1 MAGPRVT
8 IVGAGAVGLACADHL
23 LAAGVSDVVVLE
35 QEQVASG
42 SSGLNIGVVE
52 TQYMDPLWIALRVYA
67 RRVFDRLADERG
79 LEFVRCGYLRPAG
92 DDAAMARYARSV
104 ELQRELGVPDARV
117 VDGDEIGVLFPD
129 LRRDDLVG
137 GLFGPSDGYVDPH
150 RYCGLLADSVRAAG
164 GEIRTGTAL
173 LGADRTPAGFTL
185 RTTSGDIAADVVVN
199 AAGAWAP
206 RVGALLGAPV
216 GVVPQ
221 RRQAA
226 IAHLARP
233 LAYVP
238 PFFMHYEPGT
248 GRLGAYIRY
257 ERPDQ
262 LVVGL
267 HTEDILDAPADPDAY
282 PRGNSQEF
290 LEDLAEQLVDRL
302 PALGDGIRLG
312 NGWSGLYPMGPG
324 GQPRVGP
331 RPDAPG
337 VIEAVG
343 FGGSG
348 LQASP
353 AAGLLVAEWI
363 VAGEPTTIPAATAIA
378 PPA

>member
-1 MAGPRVT
+1 MSAPRVT
-8 IVGAGAVGLACADHL
+8 VIGAGAVGLACADHL
-23 LAAGVSDVVVLE
+23 LAAGVRDVVVLE
-35 QEQVASG
+35 QEQIASG

-79 LEFVRCGYLRPAG
+79 LEFTRCGYLRPAG
-92 DDAAMARYARSV
+92 DDAALARYARSV
-104 ELQRELGVPDARV
+104 ELQRELGVADARV
-117 VDGDEIGVLFPD
+117 VDGDEIGRLFPD

-150 RYCGLLADSVRAAG
+150 RYCGLVADSVRAAG
-164 GEIRTGTAL
+164 GEIRTGTRL
-173 LGADRTPAGFTL
+173 EGAERTAAGWRL
-185 RTTSGDIAADVVVN
+185 RTGAGTVDCDVVVN

-206 RVGALLGAPV
+206 RIGELLGAPV

-262 LVVGL
+262 LIVGL
-267 HTEDILDAPADPDAY
+267 HTEDILEAPADPDAY
-282 PRGNSQEF
+282 PRGSSQDF
-290 LEDLAEQLVDRL
+290 LEDIAEQLAGRL
-302 PALGDGIRLG
+302 PGLADGMRLG

-324 GQPRVGP
+324 GHPQVGP

-337 VIEAVG
+337 VVDAVG

-353 AAGLLVAEWI
+353 AAGLLVTDWI
-363 VAGEPTTIPAATAIA
+363 LHGEPRTIPAARAIA